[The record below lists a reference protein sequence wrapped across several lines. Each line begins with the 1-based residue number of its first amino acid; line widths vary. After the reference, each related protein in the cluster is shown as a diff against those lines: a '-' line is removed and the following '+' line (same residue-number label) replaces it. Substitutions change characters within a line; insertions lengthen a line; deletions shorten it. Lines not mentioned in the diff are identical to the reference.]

1 LRLIAVLLCL
11 LSRQAVATL
20 RAAFPDSEFV
30 KNLNDT
36 MLLRYVRARST
47 LDESIAILKT
57 TIVLHPRPPP
67 SRVYG
72 NNSNIIYYL
81 LFIILCLFNTIYE

>member
-11 LSRQAVATL
+11 LSCQAVATL

-57 TIVLHPRPPP
+57 TIVLHPHPPP

-72 NNSNIIYYL
+72 NNSNFIYY
-81 LFIILCLFNTIYE
+81 FIILCFIQFNL

>member
-1 LRLIAVLLCL
+1 M
-11 LSRQAVATL
+11 ATL

-30 KNLNDT
+30 QNLNDT

-57 TIVLHPRPPP
+57 TIVLPCARHPH
-67 SRVYG
+67 VLG
-72 NNSNIIYYL
+72 NNSIHY
-81 LFIILCLFNTIYE
+81 